1 MDENEYHI
9 SSACSRCGKL
19 QSKIIVWEEKDM
31 DLYNS
36 NLKERNCDLCGSH
49 EYFLLYNLPER
60 LIPYI
65 ANNTSLA
72 YEMNRSESISSYGG
86 EEE

>member
-1 MDENEYHI
+1 MDKNEYHI

-19 QSKIIVWEEKDM
+19 QSKIIVQEEKDM

-49 EYFLLYNLPER
+49 EYFFLYNLPER
-60 LIPYI
+60 LIQYI
-65 ANNTSLA
+65 ANSTSLA
-72 YEMNRSESISSYGG
+72 HEMNRTENMFSYGG